1 MLRTIIEFA
10 ILYVIMVVFQVV
22 VFNHLV
28 LWGVAVPLV
37 FIYWLVRL
45 PVTTG
50 TNLTLTLAFLIGLS
64 IDICSDTQGMNSLSC
79 TIAAALRLPI
89 LRLYF
94 PREEDL
100 TDPEPSIRSLGSGI
114 YMKYLLT
121 FVTVYCAVFF
131 IVEAFTFFRPLQLLL
146 RICCS
151 TLISFVIIL
160 AIDSLI
166 YKRREKRL

>member
-1 MLRTIIEFA
+1 MIRTIIDFF
-10 ILYVIMVVFQVV
+10 ILFVILTVLQVV

-28 LWGVAVPLV
+28 LWGVAMPII

-45 PVTTG
+45 PVNTG
-50 TNLTLTLAFLIGLS
+50 TNLSLTLAFLLGLA
-64 IDICSDTQGMNSLSC
+64 IDICSDTQGLNALSC

-100 TDPEPSIRSLGSGI
+100 TDPEPSTRSLGSGT

-121 FVTVYCAVFF
+121 FVTVYCTIYF
-131 IVEAFTFFRPLQLLL
+131 IVEAFTFFNPVRLIL
-146 RICCS
+146 RIVCS
-151 TLISFVIIL
+151 SLISFIVIL
-160 AIDSLI
+160 TIDSLMH
-166 YKRREKRL
+166 RSREKRL